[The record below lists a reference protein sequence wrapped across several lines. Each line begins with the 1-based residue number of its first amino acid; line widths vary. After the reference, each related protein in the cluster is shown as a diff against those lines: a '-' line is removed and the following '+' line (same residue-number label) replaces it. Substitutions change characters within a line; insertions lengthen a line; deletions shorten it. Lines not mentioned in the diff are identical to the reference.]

1 MTSPLHP
8 LGLPDLPE
16 QRTSFPDRQLEV
28 TQAERDTFA
37 DLVDGGGTASDVLA
51 ARVGLTEEGLDA
63 GLRLGNLAVYAIS
76 GGATKGDD

>member
-1 MTSPLHP
+1 MTSRPSLP
-8 LGLPDLPE
+8 GRLPDLPE
-16 QRTSFPDRQLEV
+16 QRTSFPDRQLQV
-28 TQAERDTFA
+28 TQAERDAFA
-37 DLVDGGGTASDVLA
+37 DLVDGGASSDLLA